1 MVNQRNIIEAIDG
14 FYEDVINKYKE
25 LERQVASESKLLS
38 IFKKVDY
45 KSRIA
50 KFKELKKKAQTIN
63 LKKIE
68 ISQDD
73 EFSSDA
79 KDALGKS
86 ISLFV
91 DLINVQVSFHTMLLR
106 KSEGEKI
113 QMVDYRKA
121 VYNVQKA
128 TEILQNG
135 LRNMDAV
142 YANLE
147 ENQ

>member
-1 MVNQRNIIEAIDG
+1 MADQRNIIKAIDS
-14 FYEDVINKYKE
+14 FYEEIINNYKE
-25 LERQVASESKLLS
+25 LERQVANESKILS

-45 KSRIA
+45 KARIA
-50 KFKELKKKAQTIN
+50 KFKELKKRAQTIN

-68 ISQDD
+68 IDNDD

-79 KDALGKS
+79 KEALGRS

-91 DLINVQVSFHTMLLR
+91 DLINFQVTFHTMLLK

-121 VYNVQKA
+121 VYNIQKA

>member
-1 MVNQRNIIEAIDG
+1 MVNQKNIIEAIDG

-68 ISQDD
+68 ICQDD
-73 EFSSDA
+73 EFSGDA
-79 KDALGKS
+79 KDALGRS

>member
-1 MVNQRNIIEAIDG
+1 MADQRNVTQAIDS
-14 FYEDVINKYKE
+14 FYEEIIDRYKE
-25 LERQVASESKLLS
+25 LERQVASESKLLT
-38 IFKKVDY
+38 IFRKVDY

-50 KFKELKKKAQTIN
+50 KLKELKKKAQTIN

-68 ISQDD
+68 VDQED
-73 EFSSDA
+73 EFSIDA
-79 KDALGKS
+79 RDQLGRC
-86 ISLFV
+86 ITIFV
-91 DLINVQVSFHTMLLR
+91 DLINFQVSFQTMLLK
-106 KSEGEKI
+106 KSEGEKV

-128 TEILQNG
+128 TETLQNG

>member
-1 MVNQRNIIEAIDG
+1 MADQRNITQAIDS
-14 FYEDVINKYKE
+14 FYEEIINRYKE
-25 LERQVASESKLLS
+25 LERQVASESKILT

-50 KFKELKKKAQTIN
+50 KLKELKKKAQAIN

-68 ISQDD
+68 IQQDD
-73 EFSSDA
+73 EF
-79 KDALGKS
+79 ALNARDQLGRS
-86 ISLFV
+86 IALFV
-91 DLINVQVSFHTMLLR
+91 DLINFQVSFQTMLFK
-106 KSEGEKI
+106 KSEGEKV

-128 TEILQNG
+128 TETLQNG

>member
-1 MVNQRNIIEAIDG
+1 MADQRNIIKAIDS
-14 FYEDVINKYKE
+14 FYEEVINNYKE
-25 LERQVASESKLLS
+25 LERQVANESKILS

-45 KSRIA
+45 KARIA
-50 KFKELKKKAQTIN
+50 KFKELKKRAQTIN

-68 ISQDD
+68 IDNDD

-79 KDALGKS
+79 KEALGRS

-91 DLINVQVSFHTMLLR
+91 DLINFQVTFHTMLLK

-121 VYNVQKA
+121 VYNIQKA

>member
-1 MVNQRNIIEAIDG
+1 MADQRSIIQAIDS
-14 FYEDVINKYKE
+14 FYEEIINRYKE
-25 LERQVASESKLLS
+25 LERQVASESKILT

-50 KFKELKKKAQTIN
+50 KLKELKKKAQAIN

-68 ISQDD
+68 IQQDD
-73 EFSSDA
+73 EFALNARDQ
-79 KDALGKS
+79 LGKS
-86 ISLFV
+86 IALFV
-91 DLINVQVSFHTMLLR
+91 DLINFQVSFQTMLFK
-106 KSEGEKI
+106 KSEGEKV

-128 TEILQNG
+128 TETLQNG

>member
-1 MVNQRNIIEAIDG
+1 MADQGNIIQAIDS
-14 FYEDVINKYKE
+14 FYEDIINRYKE
-25 LERQVASESKLLS
+25 LERQVASESKILT

-45 KSRIA
+45 KSRIS
-50 KFKELKKKAQTIN
+50 KLKELKKKAQAIN

-68 ISQDD
+68 LQQDD
-73 EFSSDA
+73 EF
-79 KDALGKS
+79 ALNARDQLGRS
-86 ISLFV
+86 IALFV
-91 DLINVQVSFHTMLLR
+91 DLINFQVSFQTMLFK
-106 KSEGEKI
+106 KSEGEKV

-128 TEILQNG
+128 TETLQNG